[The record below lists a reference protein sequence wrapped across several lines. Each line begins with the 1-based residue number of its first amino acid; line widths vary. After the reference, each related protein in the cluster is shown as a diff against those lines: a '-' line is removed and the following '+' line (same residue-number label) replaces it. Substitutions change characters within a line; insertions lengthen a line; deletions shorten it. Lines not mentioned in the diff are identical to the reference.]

1 MPSKLQMHLHLMDL
15 IGMGQLL
22 AGKHEE
28 LQHHHLKVGKPGSS
42 LGYLES
48 VHLEV
53 NEMGCLEQLIAYL

>member
-1 MPSKLQMHLHLMDL
+1 MDS

-22 AGKHEE
+22 VGKHEE

-48 VHLEV
+48 TEV
-53 NEMGCLEQLIAYL
+53 NGMGCHEQLTAYL

>member
-1 MPSKLQMHLHLMDL
+1 MPSKLQMHLHLMDS

-22 AGKHEE
+22 VGKHEE

-48 VHLEV
+48 TEV
-53 NEMGCLEQLIAYL
+53 NGMGCHEQLTAYL